1 MSDEQLTKK
10 ERQELN
16 RQEKNNRKANEERA
30 ESFKKI
36 GMAIGLVVIVV
47 GIVWAVKASRPSADE
62 VIDVH
67 PDPIEGPAD
76 AAIVIKE
83 YSDFECPACQALHP
97 VLQDIRKEYNG
108 QVRFQYNDFPLSQH
122 KYSTTAAVG
131 AECAFQQDK
140 FLVGY
145 HRKYSYSALYNIGK
159 FCSWCSNHGNYFCN
173 AGRNFTYS
181 LDDHVYDKAV

>member
-140 FLVGY
+140 FFDY
-145 HRKYSYSALYNIGK
+145 HDLLFDNQETWA
-159 FCSWCSNHGNYFCN
+159 
-173 AGRNFTYS
+173 
-181 LDDHVYDKAV
+181 AV